1 MLRTPSG
8 GAGSPGA
15 AGAEG
20 RLVSIGTVL
29 NLLREEF
36 PEVTISKIRF
46 LEAEGL
52 VEPQRTPS
60 GYRKFST
67 EDVERLGCV
76 LRMQRDHYLPLRVI
90 KEHLEARARGEAPQ
104 LPAPA
109 KPRDA
114 ALVAADGPVAG
125 PSGDAG
131 DIARAAGA
139 ELGAPV
145 PAPPPRIGREE
156 LLSTT
161 GVTESELVEWESYGL
176 VTPHPDGGFDADAVA
191 VARLVADLGRFGL
204 EPRHLR
210 VMKAAAD
217 RQAGLVEQVVAPLRR
232 HRNPQTRAH
241 AEATTRE
248 LATLSVRLH
257 AALVQAA
264 LHAGSH

>member
-114 ALVAADGPVAG
+114 ALVAADGRVAG
-125 PSGDAG
+125 PPGAAGDAG
-131 DIARAAGA
+131 RADGA
-139 ELGAPV
+139 EPGALA
-145 PAPPPRIGREE
+145 PAPPPRLGREE
-156 LLSTT
+156 LLSAT
-161 GVTESELVEWESYGL
+161 GVTEGDLVEWESYGL

-217 RQAGLVEQVVAPLRR
+217 RQADLVEQVVAPLRR